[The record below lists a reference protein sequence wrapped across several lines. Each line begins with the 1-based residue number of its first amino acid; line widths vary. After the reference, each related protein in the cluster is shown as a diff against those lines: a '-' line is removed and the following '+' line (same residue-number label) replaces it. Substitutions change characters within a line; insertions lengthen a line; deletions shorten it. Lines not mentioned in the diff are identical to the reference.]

1 MSGAAQYRALAGFVV
16 ASAVFVAV
24 FVALTLS
31 AFHRP
36 VPHGLPVGM
45 VGPAAVTGRVERAV
59 DSAIPGGFRFRSY
72 PSGASAAAGIAD
84 RAVDGAVVVA
94 GADLRL
100 LVSPAG
106 GTGPAQPLTGAFT
119 AVAARSGRHL
129 LISDVVPARANDS
142 QALSSWFA
150 VLSVLI
156 PSLAAGSASALA
168 LRRVR
173 RGWAIAAP
181 AAAAV
186 GAGVVAA
193 AVAVGIAGIG
203 HYPALAG
210 ILALFSLAVAA
221 PTAVLARLRPPLV
234 AVAVLAF
241 IVVGLPASGGPA
253 NLAAFTPGFLRVLNP
268 VLPLGTAASALRD
281 VIYFGGHGAALGL
294 WALAAWALA
303 GIAGLILVT
312 ARHPAPAPALALAL
326 AEPAT
331 PPPVLAGPSL
341 VPGAPGRTGPVT
353 VLPLTLVVGFDDSE
367 PARRALTWAADML
380 ATRPGTLHVSY
391 ADHPLI
397 DSDLTGFGRTDMDQ
411 DRDEKAARVA
421 EAAQQIAA
429 AAGTPYTFE
438 RRQES
443 PEDAIL
449 DTAGRYAAAEPA
461 STPVIVTGRSH
472 HVPHRVIGSVP
483 ARLLH
488 APYPVITIP

>member
-1 MSGAAQYRALAGFVV
+1 MTGAAQYRALAGFVV

-36 VPHGLPVGM
+36 APHGLAVGI
-45 VGPAAVTGRVERAV
+45 VGPAAVTGQIERAV
-59 DSAIPGGFRFRSY
+59 DGAVPGGFRFRGY
-72 PSGASAAAGIAD
+72 PGGAAAAAGIAD
-84 RAVDGAVVVA
+84 RAVAGAVVVS

-106 GTGPAQPLTGAFT
+106 GTGPAQALTGAFT
-119 AVAARSGRHL
+119 AVAARTGRHL

-186 GAGVVAA
+186 AAGLVAA
-193 AVAVGIAGIG
+193 AVADGIAGLG

-303 GIAGLILVT
+303 GLAGLILVT
-312 ARHPAPAPALALAL
+312 ARHPAPALALAGS
-326 AEPAT
+326 AA
-331 PPPVLAGPSL
+331 PPPVLAGSAPA
-341 VPGAPGRTGPVT
+341 PGAGRTGSGT

-367 PARRALTWAADML
+367 PARRALTWAAGML

-411 DRDEKAARVA
+411 DRDSKAARVA

-429 AAGTPYTFE
+429 AVGTPYTFE

-449 DTAGRYAAAEPA
+449 DTAGRYAAAEPG